1 MNFLHPEFL
10 YLLFIIPV
18 LIAFNL
24 FFKGK
29 RTLPVTTL
37 FIWEKFHEEC
47 KSSNISFNRLLKEI
61 PLLLQ
66 ILFVIMSSILLSE
79 PNFLDADKE
88 PDREVFIID
97 SSIYMNAGTEGNR
110 YLDMAKERAIQLLQ
124 DDHRTSRVM
133 IINAVSNAE
142 IVHYYS
148 CDTNQLVDAVRGIS
162 STDTISNLDQAITMA
177 FSLGEIPLRIVVFT
191 CKLPDKV
198 SRHSD
203 EMDIIEWVSVGD
215 FPDNNVFI
223 SDLDIRQDFSINRN
237 YQIFLRISNDS
248 DLNHDFKLKVYNE
261 EKLYEVRNVAMSPH
275 ETKGLLFSL
284 WQIME
289 GLIQIK
295 IEVNDDLAVDNEA
308 FILLEPEIRLSI
320 LMVTAGNRFLE
331 NALTLHGSVDID
343 LCESSNSEEKIKTG
357 NYDVVIYDN
366 VAIASD
372 ISADTI
378 IICSKANE
386 YTNTEKGM
394 ISPELLT
401 FNYGHKSLN
410 GLDLSNL
417 SIDKSYILNVPE
429 WGEALIESEYGALMF
444 CGERDNKKL
453 LVTGYDLMQSN
464 FPLEIA
470 FPLFISRVVNWFK
483 GNEHRNWI
491 SAGEAY
497 HYTMPTTYTEDS
509 VTVTM
514 PDGEQHINR
523 IKNNSVAITDT
534 MKAGVYRIEGDTFQK
549 RFVVNFQT
557 NTDGHNNVFTKN
569 IIQKTVPVI
578 PESVS
583 TKLGFLFAVL
593 ALVALVAE
601 WYFYSRT

>member
-66 ILFVIMSSILLSE
+66 IMFVIMSAIMLSE
-79 PNFLDADKE
+79 PTFLDADKE

-133 IINAVSNAE
+133 IINAVSNGK
-142 IVHYYS
+142 IVHSYS
-148 CDTNQLVDAVRGIS
+148 CDTNLLVDAVRGIS

-177 FSLGEIPLRIVVFT
+177 FSLGEIPSRIVVFT

-237 YQIFLRISNDS
+237 YQIFLRVSNDY

-284 WQIME
+284 GQIME

-308 FILLEPEIRLSI
+308 FILLEHEIRLSI

-394 ISPELLT
+394 ILPETLT

-417 SIDKSYILNVPE
+417 SIDKSYILNVPD
-429 WGEALIESEYGALMF
+429 WGETLIESEYGVLMF

-483 GNEHRNWI
+483 GNEHQNWI

-549 RFVVNFQT
+549 RFVVNFR
-557 NTDGHNNVFTKN
+557 TDTVGHNKVLTKN
-569 IIQKTVPVI
+569 TIKQTVPAI
-578 PESVS
+578 PESVP
-583 TKLGFLFAVL
+583 TKLGLLFAVL
-593 ALVALVAE
+593 ALGALVAE
-601 WYFYSRT
+601 WCFYIRT